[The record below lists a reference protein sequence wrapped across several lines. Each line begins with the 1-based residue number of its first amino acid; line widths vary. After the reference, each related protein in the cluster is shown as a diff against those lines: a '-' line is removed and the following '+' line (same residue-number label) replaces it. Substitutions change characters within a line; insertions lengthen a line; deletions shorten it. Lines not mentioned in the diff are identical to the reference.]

1 MTLVEKTKN
10 KNQNKKNGYQS
21 LQNWTINPNQI
32 FTKHNTTPKK
42 IYLTPTSIPLACST
56 RSLLGSGEWFSLSK
70 PFHSQEC
77 NQNFKWKGS
86 VYKNSFSMKILGSV
100 YSLAINKINR
110 RVYIHCYLREITNN
124 SHLLSKVH
132 YQSNL

>member
-42 IYLTPTSIPLACST
+42 IYLTPTSIPLACAT
-56 RSLLGSGEWFSLSK
+56 RILLGSGEWFSLSK

>member
-56 RSLLGSGEWFSLSK
+56 RILLGSGEWFSLSK

-86 VYKNSFSMKILGSV
+86 IYKNSFSMKILGSV